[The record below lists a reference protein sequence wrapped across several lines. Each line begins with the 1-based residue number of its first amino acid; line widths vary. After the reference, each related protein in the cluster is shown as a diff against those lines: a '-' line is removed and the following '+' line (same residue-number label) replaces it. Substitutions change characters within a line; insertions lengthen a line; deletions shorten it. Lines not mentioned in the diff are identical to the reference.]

1 MNLRLCLQRLDTHM
15 TQSDDFAEKVDI
27 RKSAVIHSTCN
38 LSVKKCVCVRPSVWG
53 RMCDRVMRVNS
64 L

>member
-1 MNLRLCLQRLDTHM
+1 M